1 MTDRPSRRSASGPA
15 GSRLFWKLLGISLL
29 VAALAVAVSAVLV
42 GRLAEEIFA
51 NLMHDFNIKVDA
63 LHGRF
68 VAELARSLLLASIVA
83 VAAGAIL
90 SIVLTRRVT
99 SPMRGMMRMAERIA
113 RGDYGAR
120 VGAAGQDEFASLART
135 LNNMADSLATLERL
149 RKDLVAN
156 VAHELRTPLSNL
168 RGYLEALRDGV
179 APPSP
184 ETIGMLHGEVMRLV
198 RLVEGLH
205 ELSRFDARLPAL
217 RREPVDLRDLVE
229 RLLTLRSGEFAAKRI
244 ALASH
249 ITAGLTVEAD
259 PDLLSQ
265 AASNL
270 LDNAIKYT
278 PSEGHVSVDGV
289 LENGVVRL
297 AVTNSGE
304 GITTD
309 DLPFVFERFYRGE
322 KSRSRSSGGA
332 GIGLAIVSEVARA
345 HGGQAGATSGDG
357 RTTVWL
363 ALPSSPILNG
373 PALS

>member
-1 MTDRPSRRSASGPA
+1 MTDRPSRQPA
-15 GSRLFWKLLGISLL
+15 IAFMRGRLFWKLLGINLL
-29 VAALAVAVSAVLV
+29 VAALAVAVAAVLV

-51 NLMHDFNIKVDA
+51 NLMHDFNIKVDP

-68 VAELARSLLLASIVA
+68 VGELARSLLLASIIA

-90 SIVLTRRVT
+90 SIVLTRRVM
-99 SPMRGMMRMAERIA
+99 SPVRGMMRMAERIA
-113 RGDYGAR
+113 HGDYGVR
-120 VGAAGQDEFASLART
+120 VGADGRDELASLAHT
-135 LNNMADSLATLERL
+135 LNQMADSLATLERL

-179 APPSP
+179 TPPSA
-184 ETIGMLHGEVMRLV
+184 ETVGMLHGEVMRLV
-198 RLVEGLH
+198 RLVDALH
-205 ELSRFDARLPAL
+205 ELSRFDARLPVL

-229 RLLTLRSGEFAAKRI
+229 RLLALRSGEFAAKRI
-244 ALASH
+244 VLASH

-259 PDLLSQ
+259 LDLLSQ

-270 LDNAIKYT
+270 FDNALKYT
-278 PSEGHVSVDGV
+278 PPDGHVSVEAALD
-289 LENGVVRL
+289 NGVVRL

-304 GITTD
+304 GIPED
-309 DLPFVFERFYRGE
+309 DLPFIFERFYRGE

-332 GIGLAIVSEVARA
+332 GIGLAIVREVARA

-357 RTTVWL
+357 RTTVWI
-363 ALPSSPILNG
+363 ALPS
-373 PALS
+373 

>member
-1 MTDRPSRRSASGPA
+1 MTDRPSRQAAIGFMRG
-15 GSRLFWKLLGISLL
+15 RLFWKLLGINLL

-51 NLMHDFNIKVDA
+51 NLMDDFDIKVDP

-68 VAELARSLLLASIVA
+68 VVELARSLLLASIIA

-120 VGAAGQDEFASLART
+120 VGADGRDELASLAQT
-135 LNNMADSLATLERL
+135 LNQMADSLATLERL

-179 APPSP
+179 APPSA
-184 ETIGMLHGEVMRLV
+184 ETISMLHGEVMRLV
-198 RLVEGLH
+198 RLVDALH
-205 ELSRFDARLPAL
+205 ELSRFDARLPTL
-217 RREPVDLRDLVE
+217 RREPVDLCDLVE
-229 RLLTLRSGEFAAKRI
+229 RLLALRSGEFAAKRI
-244 ALASH
+244 DLASH
-249 ITAGLTVEAD
+249 ITAGLTVAAD

-270 LDNAIKYT
+270 FDNALKYT
-278 PSEGHVSVDGV
+278 PSDGHVSVEAAVD
-289 LENGVVRL
+289 NGVVRL

-304 GITTD
+304 GIPED
-309 DLPFVFERFYRGE
+309 DLPFIFERFYRGD

-332 GIGLAIVSEVARA
+332 GIGLAIVREVARA
-345 HGGQAGATSGDG
+345 HGGQAGAASGDG
-357 RTTVWL
+357 RTTVWI
-363 ALPSSPILNG
+363 ALPS
-373 PALS
+373 

>member
-1 MTDRPSRRSASGPA
+1 MRG
-15 GSRLFWKLLGISLL
+15 RLFWKLLGINLL
-29 VAALAVAVSAVLV
+29 VVALAVAVSAVLV
-42 GRLAEEIFA
+42 ARLAEEIFA
-51 NLMHDFNIKVDA
+51 NLMHDFNIKVDL

-68 VAELARSLLLASIVA
+68 VGELARSLLLASIIA
-83 VAAGAIL
+83 VTAGTIL

-99 SPMRGMMRMAERIA
+99 SPVQRMMRMAEQIA
-113 RGDYGAR
+113 RGNYAAR
-120 VGAAGQDEFASLART
+120 VDPVGGDELVSLGQT
-135 LNNMADSLATLERL
+135 LNQMAGSLATLERL

-179 APPSP
+179 APATG

-205 ELSRFDARLPAL
+205 ELSHFDARLPAL
-217 RREPVDLRDLVE
+217 HREPVNLRELVE
-229 RLLTLRSGEFAAKRI
+229 PLLALRSGEFATKKI

-249 ITAGLTVEAD
+249 IAAGLIVEAD

-270 LDNAIKYT
+270 VDNALKYT
-278 PSEGHVSVDGV
+278 PSEGQVSVDAS
-289 LENGVVRL
+289 LDNGIVRL

-304 GITTD
+304 GISPE
-309 DLPFVFERFYRGE
+309 DLPFIFERFYRGE

-345 HGGQAGATSGDG
+345 HGGRAGAASGDG
-357 RTTVWL
+357 RTTVWI
-363 ALPSSPILNG
+363 ALPPS
-373 PALS
+373 